1 MEEIGNYDWMKIREF
16 FVSEYLW
23 KYDLLKK
30 KNEIDSLRVNLDVD
44 GAQFEQL
51 YQNFYTDILS
61 LQPFFFETDCVK
73 IKIYKVVLNLSQK
86 YRTSF
91 RTFNCIINICLQI
104 LELWEKFANFR
115 SFGGNKIDA

>member
-1 MEEIGNYDWMKIREF
+1 MDENSRIFRFRVFMKVR
-16 FVSEYLW
+16 S
-23 KYDLLKK
+23 KK

-73 IKIYKVVLNLSQK
+73 IKIYKVNCEKSLQ
-86 YRTSF
+86 
-91 RTFNCIINICLQI
+91 TFD
-104 LELWEKFANFR
+104 R
-115 SFGGNKIDA
+115 SEGIKLMHN

>member
-1 MEEIGNYDWMKIREF
+1 MGGRDGMMEEIGNYDWMKIREF
-16 FVSEYLW
+16 FVSGYLW

-73 IKIYKVVLNLSQK
+73 TKIYKVNCEKSLQ
-86 YRTSF
+86 
-91 RTFNCIINICLQI
+91 TFD
-104 LELWEKFANFR
+104 R
-115 SFGGNKIDA
+115 SEGIKLMHN

>member
-16 FVSEYLW
+16 FVSGYLW

-61 LQPFFFETDCVK
+61 LQLFFFETDCVK
-73 IKIYKVVLNLSQK
+73 TKIYKVVLNLSQK

-91 RTFNCIINICLQI
+91 RKFNCIIVF
-104 LELWEKFANFR
+104 KF
-115 SFGGNKIDA
+115 

>member
-1 MEEIGNYDWMKIREF
+1 MDENSRIFRFRVFMKVR
-16 FVSEYLW
+16 SSQ
-23 KYDLLKK
+23 K

-73 IKIYKVVLNLSQK
+73 TKIYKVNCEKSLQ
-86 YRTSF
+86 
-91 RTFNCIINICLQI
+91 TFD
-104 LELWEKFANFR
+104 R
-115 SFGGNKIDA
+115 SEGIKLMHN